1 MRKFVVEGESDAPV
15 APQKLADEIMGV
27 AASHNAEKGAVDAA
41 PWVEREGKCGH
52 LVPRCNCGGAQVHMA
67 DDYNEGGEGA
77 CLAIVTSLGL
87 GDFDSTYHSC
97 LDLLASSSSPSP
109 SQSQCGAPP
118 PTSASGMGHKWF
130 DLNRLLA
137 STIDPINTYVD
148 ADNDESEFRCECT
161 CCGGGGGGKWRALAL
176 LVLRSLYNWKPSLF
190 KEYRPH
196 LVFPSEG
203 LRIAVKNSST
213 ESLRILKGV
222 LDTAC
227 LNKPRLDV
235 DTAGM
240 TQEEKR
246 KYEEAKAMWCA
257 GTYLRGVC
265 LFHGIGTPEDKSGAL
280 LLDLECE
287 PYGFGPSLFNIG
299 WCYEEG
305 KGGVE
310 RDFAK
315 ARQFHLSAAE
325 KGHAGSQVSLALMCK
340 EGRGAGKNLEE
351 AVRLFQKNCE
361 QESVYG
367 YSNLALCFKFG
378 RGVNQDEAE
387 ATRLLK
393 LAVEQGDP
401 WSQRKLGLQASV
413 GPTESLR
420 LFRLAAAQGDTLAQ
434 RELAKALLTGQGTT
448 SHLPNPTLAVK
459 FYKLAADKGDRT
471 AQEHLGLMYFEGA
484 GEEVPEQ
491 HHLAVKYFRQAAN
504 AGSLMAQNNLA
515 LCYNRGYGVPV
526 DLREA
531 FRLYTLSATSG
542 DRTAQFNVALC
553 YVMKEGA
560 GTTRDVREALRWFRL
575 AADQNQTT
583 SVTVMKRVRTGTDL
597 LTALRIHSS
606 T

>member
-1 MRKFVVEGESDAPV
+1 
-15 APQKLADEIMGV
+15 
-27 AASHNAEKGAVDAA
+27 
-41 PWVEREGKCGH
+41 
-52 LVPRCNCGGAQVHMA
+52 
-67 DDYNEGGEGA
+67 
-77 CLAIVTSLGL
+77 
-87 GDFDSTYHSC
+87 
-97 LDLLASSSSPSP
+97 
-109 SQSQCGAPP
+109 
-118 PTSASGMGHKWF
+118 MGHKWF
-130 DLNRLLA
+130 DLNGLLA

-148 ADNDESEFRCECT
+148 ADNDESEFQCECT
-161 CCGGGGGGKWRALAL
+161 CGGGGGGGGKWRALEL
-176 LVLRSLYNWKPSLF
+176 LVLRSVYHGKPSLF

-203 LRIAVKNSST
+203 LRIAVKNAST
-213 ESLRILKGV
+213 ESLRVLKEV

-227 LNKPRLDV
+227 VNKPRPDV
-235 DTAGM
+235 DTARM

-265 LFHGIGTPEDKSGAL
+265 LFHGIGTPEDRSGAL

-299 WCYEEG
+299 WYYEEG

-315 ARQFHLSAAE
+315 AFQYYLSAAE
-325 KGHAGSQVSLALMCK
+325 KGHTGSQVGLGLMYK
-340 EGRGAGKNLEE
+340 EGRGVGKNLEE

-367 YSNLALCFKFG
+367 YSTLALCFKFG
-378 RGVNQDEAE
+378 KGVKKDEE
-387 ATRLLK
+387 TATRLLK
-393 LAVEQGDP
+393 LAVEPVVTAKIG
-401 WSQRKLGLQASV
+401 ASAI
-413 GPTESLR
+413 S
-420 LFRLAAAQGDTLAQ
+420 DTLAQ
-434 RELAKALLTGQGTT
+434 RELAKAFLTGQGTT

-459 FYKLAADKGDRT
+459 FCKLAADKGDRT
-471 AQEHLGLMYFEGA
+471 AQERLGLMYFEGA